1 MCFAKISSQSVA
13 GLFIFLI
20 IPLEKQTLL
29 ISMKFPWHFFILL
42 LCMFSLP
49 LWTAGP
55 LKAET
60 VSLSTASCSTQLG
73 ARHPVS
79 TQPKLAD

>member
-1 MCFAKISSQSVA
+1 MCFAKISSPSMA
-13 GLFIFLI
+13 GLFIFLT

-29 ISMKFPWHFFILL
+29 ISMKFPWHFFMLL
-42 LCMFSLP
+42 LRVFSLP

-60 VSLSTASCSTQLG
+60 ASLSMASCSTQLG
-73 ARHPVS
+73 A
-79 TQPKLAD
+79 